1 MHPIS
6 RLAFAGTM
14 MWLGLAALSP
24 LAPADA
30 ASADLGTTAAAQGDQ
45 SRPLPSSDVVQIPAK
60 AADADPSATAAA
72 PSMQNRPPLSG
83 KAVPMPVNAAAVD
96 PGATSVPPSR
106 QNRPPPAGGAVQIP
120 ANGRP
125 ILLATGRGT
134 LIRLARPANTVF
146 VANPDIADVQ
156 VKSPELV
163 YITAKSPG
171 TTVIYAVDSDD
182 NVLLNAPV
190 RVSLDLSEL
199 HQSLHQVVPGSAI
212 SVDQV
217 DSNVVLTG
225 TVADAG
231 QAEKAQAIAASFAAA
246 VKGGKVINRLS
257 VATPNQVNLRVRI
270 AEVDRDIMKQLGINW
285 SKLNGNVQF
294 QTAFPGN
301 IANTFLL
308 GKFLPGSEQITVT
321 LDALATEGFLTDL
334 AEPNLTAVSGQTASF
349 LAGGEYPYP
358 VAQGGSV
365 GPAPVI
371 TIQFQQYGVLL
382 TFTPT
387 IIDADHLSLKV
398 RPEVSELDYTN
409 AVTIVAGEPPV
420 PGLTVRR
427 AETTIDLASG
437 QSFALAGLLMHNTT
451 QNISKVP
458 GLGDIPILGALF
470 RSNQFTNNESELVVI
485 VTPYLVQPPAM
496 AAAAPTDGFEAPHD
510 AQQVLSGDTWR
521 RGLPAP
527 ARGPLDAG
535 GNGLIGPAGF
545 RLD

>member
-1 MHPIS
+1 MQPIS
-6 RLAFAGTM
+6 RRAFAGTM

-199 HQSLHQVVPGSAI
+199 HQSLHQVVPGFAI

-217 DSNVVLTG
+217 DFERCV
-225 TVADAG
+225 DRHRRRCRP
-231 QAEKAQAIAASFAAA
+231 
-246 VKGGKVINRLS
+246 GGKGAGDRRL
-257 VATPNQVNLRVRI
+257 VR
-270 AEVDRDIMKQLGINW
+270 
-285 SKLNGNVQF
+285 
-294 QTAFPGN
+294 
-301 IANTFLL
+301 
-308 GKFLPGSEQITVT
+308 
-321 LDALATEGFLTDL
+321 
-334 AEPNLTAVSGQTASF
+334 SGGQRR
-349 LAGGEYPYP
+349 
-358 VAQGGSV
+358 QG
-365 GPAPVI
+365 
-371 TIQFQQYGVLL
+371 
-382 TFTPT
+382 
-387 IIDADHLSLKV
+387 H
-398 RPEVSELDYTN
+398 
-409 AVTIVAGEPPV
+409 
-420 PGLTVRR
+420 
-427 AETTIDLASG
+427 
-437 QSFALAGLLMHNTT
+437 
-451 QNISKVP
+451 
-458 GLGDIPILGALF
+458 
-470 RSNQFTNNESELVVI
+470 
-485 VTPYLVQPPAM
+485 
-496 AAAAPTDGFEAPHD
+496 
-510 AQQVLSGDTWR
+510 
-521 RGLPAP
+521 
-527 ARGPLDAG
+527 
-535 GNGLIGPAGF
+535 
-545 RLD
+545 